1 MDKPCEVDNVKH
13 VLGETALLQ
22 IVALGSHTLKRHPEG
37 DGDGF
42 RSDIAKDGAFGD
54 ARSEEPESNEEVDGV
69 GGEESIAQKDEEKR
83 VARGCLLCAPAS
95 LLHQIN
101 R

>member
-1 MDKPCEVDNVKH
+1 MNEPSDVDDVEH
-13 VLGETALLQ
+13 VLRQTALLQ
-22 IVALGSHTLKRHPEG
+22 IVALGSHSLKRHPEG

-69 GGEESIAQKDEEKR
+69 GGEESIAQKGEEEG
-83 VARGCLLCAPAS
+83 VA
-95 LLHQIN
+95 
-101 R
+101 